1 MVRAVLL
8 IHVGTV
14 YPSVSLRRKLLGA
27 PAVALHRLALALVR
41 ALPARRR
48 RPRPGRAPVRI
59 VVTNAYAMG
68 GTVRAVLT
76 LAGHL
81 ARTREVEIIA
91 LKRGGRRT
99 PFFPHPPGVTVTT
112 LDDRRKPRRG
122 LVERAL
128 TALPSVLVHPED
140 YGYPAASL
148 WTDLKLLR
156 RLRGSGGEIV
166 IATRPAWT
174 LLVAAAAPPDA
185 ITIGQEHMHFRAHR
199 PALTADIRRHY
210 GDLDRLAV
218 LTAADLADYGA
229 LLGDRVVRIP
239 DAVDAPP
246 GGGVAAP
253 DAPVVVAAGRLT
265 RQKGFDLLIRA
276 FATVAPRHPEW
287 TLQIYGGGPERPAL
301 ERLVA
306 DHGLDG
312 RVELR
317 GPQHPLTDA
326 LREGSLFVLSSRF
339 EGFGMV
345 IVEAMRCGL
354 PVVSFDCPNG
364 PSDIITPGRDGVLV
378 PPEDVGALAAAV
390 GDLLA
395 DDVRRRAYGAAALAK
410 GAAYDPAEIGA
421 RWDALLDGLEDR
433 DPR

>member
-1 MVRAVLL
+1 MVRRILL
-8 IHVGTV
+8 IPVGIV
-14 YPSVSLRRKLLGA
+14 YPSVSRRRKVLGA
-27 PAVALHRLALALVR
+27 PAIAVHRLALALVR

-48 RPRPGRAPVRI
+48 RPRAGRAPVRI
-59 VVTNAYAMG
+59 LLTNAYAMG
-68 GTVRAVLT
+68 GTVHAVLT

-81 ARTREVEIIA
+81 ARTRDVEVIA
-91 LKRGGRRT
+91 LKRGGRT
-99 PFFPHPPGVTVTT
+99 QPFFPHPPGVTVTT
-112 LDDRRKPRRG
+112 LDDRRKSRRG

-148 WTDLKLLR
+148 WTDVKLLR
-156 RLRGSGGEIV
+156 RLRGTGGEIV

-174 LLVAAAAPPDA
+174 LLMAAAAPPDA
-185 ITIGQEHMHFRAHR
+185 ITIGQEHMHFHAHR
-199 PALTADIRRHY
+199 PALTRDIRRHY
-210 GDLDRLAV
+210 GDLALLAV
-218 LTAADLADYGA
+218 LTEADLADYRG
-229 LLGDRVVRIP
+229 LLGSRVVQVP
-239 DAVDAPP
+239 DAVDPPP
-246 GGGVAAP
+246 GGGVAAL

-276 FATVAPRHPEW
+276 FATVAARHPEW
-287 TLQIYGGGPERPAL
+287 TLRIYGGGPERPAL
-301 ERLVA
+301 ERLIA
-306 DHGLDG
+306 ERALAG

-317 GPQHPLTDA
+317 GPTQPLADA
-326 LREGSLFVLSSRF
+326 LRETSVFVLSSRF

-378 PPEDVGALAAAV
+378 PPEDVGALAAAL

-395 DDVRRRAYGAAALAK
+395 DDARRRAYGAAAVEK
-410 GAAYDPAEIGA
+410 GAAYDPAAIGA
-421 RWDALLDGLEDR
+421 RWDALLDGLEHGH
-433 DPR
+433 PR

>member
-1 MVRAVLL
+1 VD
-8 IHVGTV
+8 
-14 YPSVSLRRKLLGA
+14 PPVSLRRKVLGA
-27 PAVALHRLALALVR
+27 PAIAAHRLALALVR
-41 ALPARRR
+41 ALPARRSP
-48 RPRPGRAPVRI
+48 PRAGRAPVRI
-59 VVTNAYAMG
+59 VLMNAYAMG

-81 ARTREVEIIA
+81 AATREVEVIA
-91 LKRGGRRT
+91 LKRGGRAQ
-99 PFFPHPPGVTVTT
+99 PFFPHPPGVNVTT

-128 TALPSVLVHPED
+128 AALPSLLVHPED

-148 WTDLKLLR
+148 WTDVRLLR
-156 RLRGSGGEIV
+156 RLRGTGGEIV

-174 LLVAAAAPPDA
+174 LLAAAAAPPDA
-185 ITIGQEHMHFRAHR
+185 ITIGQEHMHFHAHR
-199 PALTADIRRHY
+199 PALTKDIRRRY

-229 LLGDRVVRIP
+229 LLGSRVVQIP
-239 DAVDAPP
+239 DAVDPPP
-246 GGGVAAP
+246 GGGTAAL

-276 FATVAPRHPEW
+276 FAAIAPSHPDW
-287 TLQIYGGGPERPAL
+287 TLRIYGGGPERPAL
-301 ERLVA
+301 ERLIA
-306 DHGLDG
+306 EHGLDG

-317 GPQHPLTDA
+317 GPTQTLAET
-326 LREGSLFVLSSRF
+326 LREGSVFVLSSRF

-378 PPEDVGALAAAV
+378 PPQDVGALAAAL
-390 GDLLA
+390 GALLA
-395 DDVRRRAYGAAALAK
+395 DDARRRALGAAALET
-410 GAAYDPAEIGA
+410 GAAYDPAAIGA
-421 RWDALLDGLEDR
+421 RWDALLRSCGGG
-433 DPR
+433 